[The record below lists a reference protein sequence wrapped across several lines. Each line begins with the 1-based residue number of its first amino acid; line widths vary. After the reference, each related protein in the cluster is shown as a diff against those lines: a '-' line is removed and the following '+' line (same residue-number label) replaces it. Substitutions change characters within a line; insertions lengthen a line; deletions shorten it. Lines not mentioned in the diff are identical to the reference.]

1 MALKAILATLD
12 GLDEH
17 IAALYTP
24 RGDKFELGVE
34 IEGVE
39 GIKTFT
45 DFNRLNEALRKERSD
60 HKVLKDRFAPL
71 GERKVEDIVSLYDR
85 LPELEAAAAGTK
97 IDDTMIQGLVEGRI
111 KSKIAPIERDLM
123 TVKEQNAALLAEN
136 QGFKSKEVQ
145 RTISDAVRGAAVT
158 TKVVDTALE
167 DAIMLAER
175 VFTIDETGKVV
186 TKDNVGCTP
195 GISAE
200 VWLNEMQTKRPHWW
214 GPSAGGGAGGAGGR
228 NAGGSFSSNPW
239 SAEGW
244 NLTQQGQVY
253 NENPAKA
260 DQMARSAGTTVGGP
274 RPQGK

>member
-1 MALKAILATLD
+1 MALKAILANLE

-34 IEGVE
+34 IEGIE

-45 DFNRLNEALRKERSD
+45 DFNRLNEALRKERAD
-60 HKVLKDRFAPL
+60 HKVIKDRFAPL
-71 GERKVEDIVSLYDR
+71 GERKVEDIVALYDK

-111 KSKIAPIERDLM
+111 KSKLAPIERDLL
-123 TVKEQNAALLAEN
+123 TVREQNALL
-136 QGFKSKEVQ
+136 QGTVQSYQAKEIQ
-145 RTISDAVRGAAVT
+145 RTIGDAVRGAAVA

-167 DAIMLAER
+167 DAIMLGER
-175 VFTIDETGKVV
+175 VLTIDETGKVV

-228 NAGGSFSSNPW
+228 GTTNFATNPW

-253 NENPAKA
+253 TENAAKA

-274 RPQGK
+274 RPQRK